1 MKGVLHCVSFA
12 LCEFPPDR
20 IGHIWP
26 SLLTV
31 WLLWQLNRRARNHK
45 RGLLNEEQTGNCHLL
60 CSILYL
66 GTASPQTRPK
76 LPGPDLNLIWA
87 DAAAK
92 CLQTQV
98 TDQSPICTHCTVY
111 TFWSIDTIY
120 IVYIILKIPGS
131 YSSCVPK
138 LYQYT
143 PGNVSSSVIAF
154 GSTTSADLGFLWWNT
169 TYCLQYIQLL
179 YCSQII

>member
-31 WLLWQLNRRARNHK
+31 WLLWQLDCRARNHK

-76 LPGPDLNLIWA
+76 LPGPDLNLIWGQMRRPSVCRRKSQINHPSVRTA
-87 DAAAK
+87 LYTHSGVLIQYTLYTLFSRYRGPTPAVSPN
-92 CLQTQV
+92 CTNTPLVMSPQV
-98 TDQSPICTHCTVY
+98 LLLSGLPHRPILVSFGETLH
-111 TFWSIDTIY
+111 
-120 IVYIILKIPGS
+120 IVYSIYNYYTVLK
-131 YSSCVPK
+131 
-138 LYQYT
+138 
-143 PGNVSSSVIAF
+143 
-154 GSTTSADLGFLWWNT
+154 
-169 TYCLQYIQLL
+169 
-179 YCSQII
+179 